1 MSGKERGRGWISHKL
16 IVKLRVFGDP
26 RYSGDYTTRI
36 TYPHCSIEE
45 MQVEQEGQLSL
56 PISELAL
63 LPPCTNPAVVK
74 YKPRNTKALRQAIQ
88 QSLPLFDAS
97 AKLHSI
103 AIQKGYPTLSEQT
116 LLTGT
121 IEHWDSNQ
129 NKIINLPVAIV
140 ELLKEANASLEEQE
154 NAIALFQ
161 VAGADAALKYIE
173 GLTTLRLLQQ
183 PTKGN
188 RNQECVHT
196 Q

>member
-1 MSGKERGRGWISHKL
+1 M
-16 IVKLRVFGDP
+16 
-26 RYSGDYTTRI
+26 
-36 TYPHCSIEE
+36 
-45 MQVEQEGQLSL
+45 
-56 PISELAL
+56 
-63 LPPCTNPAVVK
+63 
-74 YKPRNTKALRQAIQ
+74 
-88 QSLPLFDAS
+88 
-97 AKLHSI
+97 
-103 AIQKGYPTLSEQT
+103 SEQT
-116 LLTGT
+116 LLAGT
-121 IEHWDSNQ
+121 IEYWNSNQ

-154 NAIALFQ
+154 NASALFQ